1 MSGSEPVS
9 PKKENAGDELANAA
23 AKKATRPVAKAAC
36 LSCRERKIRCEGVQD
51 CSYCKQMKL
60 PCVFVKSHRGGRRR
74 RKDEAGSS
82 AKVDTPP
89 VSHQP
94 LQHHHH
100 APTQPPQH
108 QPSTQPLQHQQPPPP
123 PPQAA
128 NTHFQSQS
136 HSQHHQM
143 YEEGPGYFYPASP
156 GYDHAQQQ
164 HQQHHQGQP
173 VPPLQSQQQPGSHPQ
188 QPGPHQQ
195 HAQSHVPPQHQPHVP
210 AHGPPAH
217 SQHISPNVQSVSPHD
232 SSHSSHGSHGPSPDM
247 VHGHQPQNP
256 SPSHLKPETGHTQA
270 QRPPNHVSPNH
281 QVHNNQVS
289 PHHVSPHNHQV
300 SPHISPNQHPHHPTN
315 GAAFSAPAPPSAP
328 AAPQTYK
335 RPADVPGEHRTGK
348 KQKTRIVGK
357 FTEKRSMFT
366 PPENTNQVIESIFK
380 ALNHIQS
387 QITDLKRDQA
397 MNAAY
402 RSYSREQGYESSP
415 EVEQHSSTSSSTR
428 RKDATSSSKIKFTF
442 TSEDLISLDLP
453 CIDVINL
460 FIDLY
465 YEYFHPNH
473 PFLLPKRIFLRNFSP
488 RTDVSVLHAM
498 FAVSCRFA
506 SLNMDAI
513 EQEASRQL
521 VPYLLDPQ
529 YWISRMQKHQATLS
543 SVEHVKCM
551 LLSGHALFFSGH
563 AEKGRNFIQ
572 SAYQLIK
579 MHKLEMLHSANPDG
593 INTEMTAL
601 RIANSQQL
609 LMRES
614 LIRTL
619 WELWEIRVM
628 VATFLIRPDEIP
640 EFYTR
645 ICLPCSNEHYENEL
659 KDWDY
664 KKYYWNDFEQC
675 LLQGDPTI
683 SGPGTVCYDVVFKI
697 ASLNLLASVV
707 KATPGIQSGSSQ
719 PVLAAY
725 ERRLRSLM
733 SRLPTFK
740 TDNHAYFLSEFL
752 NTNHLHV
759 HHQEETP
766 GDSDNGATAAFP
778 GLRLDERKF
787 SPLQHINPTF
797 YLAYQVLYM
806 AAIILHRD
814 SAMEKMPYLL
824 TYPESEGNVS
834 TPAIVENHQA
844 LNDIFNMMSK
854 EDVNLNAL
862 LDESVYSTLD
872 FNDDFHV
879 DVVDSILCRVPSNSA
894 FGTCDWASHCIWK
907 LVNLTLPDEQLL
919 SKHHSVDIL
928 KQLESALFVEGTANP
943 SYDFADFD
951 DDPLAHSRG
960 TQQRTQMFAGTNNYS
975 TASLNHS
982 LIQSWLHISP
992 FTGLIVSTAFPVLA
1006 SVGARHLVLVTAC
1019 KHKMASTDS
1028 QFIQRHETITDNIV
1042 RKLRDLLLILRVIG
1056 EYWAS
1061 FQMHYD
1067 VASATLDKLLS
1078 LSEKTYYTDNNH
1090 FDDYSGSNRSS

>member
-1 MSGSEPVS
+1 
-9 PKKENAGDELANAA
+9 
-23 AKKATRPVAKAAC
+23 
-36 LSCRERKIRCEGVQD
+36 
-51 CSYCKQMKL
+51 
-60 PCVFVKSHRGGRRR
+60 
-74 RKDEAGSS
+74 
-82 AKVDTPP
+82 
-89 VSHQP
+89 
-94 LQHHHH
+94 
-100 APTQPPQH
+100 
-108 QPSTQPLQHQQPPPP
+108 
-123 PPQAA
+123 
-128 NTHFQSQS
+128 
-136 HSQHHQM
+136 
-143 YEEGPGYFYPASP
+143 
-156 GYDHAQQQ
+156 
-164 HQQHHQGQP
+164 
-173 VPPLQSQQQPGSHPQ
+173 
-188 QPGPHQQ
+188 
-195 HAQSHVPPQHQPHVP
+195 
-210 AHGPPAH
+210 
-217 SQHISPNVQSVSPHD
+217 
-232 SSHSSHGSHGPSPDM
+232 M
-247 VHGHQPQNP
+247 VHGHQAQKP
-256 SPSHLKPETGHTQA
+256 SPSYLKPEVGHQNQA
-270 QRPPNHVSPNH
+270 QRSPNHVSPNH
-281 QVHNNQVS
+281 QVHNNHVS
-289 PHHVSPHNHQV
+289 PHHHISPHTVSPHHQV
-300 SPHISPNQHPHHPTN
+300 SPHNVSPNQHAHHPSTN
-315 GAAFSAPAPPSAP
+315 GVTFTAPAPPTAP
-328 AAPQTYK
+328 PTAPTQTYK
-335 RPADVPGEHRTGK
+335 RPADVQGEQRSGK
-348 KQKTRIVGK
+348 KQRTRIVGK
-357 FTEKRSMFT
+357 FTEKRGMFT

-415 EVEQHSSTSSSTR
+415 EVEQQSSTSSSTR

-628 VATFLIRPDEIP
+628 VATFLNRPDEIP

-664 KKYYWNDFEQC
+664 KKYYWNDFEQM
-675 LLQGDPTI
+675 LLQGDPATN
-683 SGPGTVCYDVVFKI
+683 GPGTVCYDVVFKI

-707 KATPGIQSGSSQ
+707 KATPGIQSGSGHS
-719 PVLAAY
+719 VLAAY
-725 ERRLRSLM
+725 DRRLRSLIG
-733 SRLPTFK
+733 RLPTFK

-759 HHQEETP
+759 HHHEDTP

-806 AAIILHRD
+806 AAIILHRN
-814 SAMEKMPYLL
+814 SAIEKMPYLL
-824 TYPESEGNVS
+824 TYPESNGNVS
-834 TPAIVENHQA
+834 TPAIVENHHA
-844 LNDIFNMMSK
+844 LNDIYNMMSK
-854 EDVNLNAL
+854 DDVNLNAL

-879 DVVDSILCRVPSNSA
+879 DVVNSILCRVPSNSA

-919 SKHHSVDIL
+919 TKHHSVDIL
-928 KQLESALFVEGTANP
+928 KQLESALFADPATNQ
-943 SYDFADFD
+943 SYDFADLD
-951 DDPLAHSRG
+951 DDSLAHARG
-960 TQQRTQMFAGTNNYS
+960 PQQRTQMFAGTNNYS

-1019 KHKMASTDS
+1019 KQKMASTDS
-1028 QFIQRHETITDNIV
+1028 QFIQRHETITENIV

-1078 LSEKTYYTDNNH
+1078 LSEKTYYTDSNH

>member
-1 MSGSEPVS
+1 MP
-9 PKKENAGDELANAA
+9 
-23 AKKATRPVAKAAC
+23 
-36 LSCRERKIRCEGVQD
+36 
-51 CSYCKQMKL
+51 
-60 PCVFVKSHRGGRRR
+60 
-74 RKDEAGSS
+74 
-82 AKVDTPP
+82 
-89 VSHQP
+89 HQ
-94 LQHHHH
+94 
-100 APTQPPQH
+100 PQH
-108 QPSTQPLQHQQPPPP
+108 QPQHLQHAPPTHAPP
-123 PPQAA
+123 
-128 NTHFQSQS
+128 
-136 HSQHHQM
+136 
-143 YEEGPGYFYPASP
+143 
-156 GYDHAQQQ
+156 
-164 HQQHHQGQP
+164 
-173 VPPLQSQQQPGSHPQ
+173 
-188 QPGPHQQ
+188 
-195 HAQSHVPPQHQPHVP
+195 HVPPPHQ
-210 AHGPPAH
+210 
-217 SQHISPNVQSVSPHD
+217 QHISPNVQSVSPND
-232 SSHSSHGSHGPSPDM
+232 HSSHGPTSHDSHSSHGPSPDM
-247 VHGHQPQNP
+247 NHGHNP
-256 SPSHLKPETGHTQA
+256 SPQGYLKPEHQS
-270 QRPPNHVSPNH
+270 PNNVSPNHVSPNH
-281 QVHNNQVS
+281 QVHVS
-289 PHHVSPHNHQV
+289 PHHQVSPQVHVHPPAHVSPNHQV
-300 SPHISPNQHPHHPTN
+300 HPPVPQN
-315 GAAFSAPAPPSAP
+315 GIFSAPVAPP
-328 AAPQTYK
+328 K
-335 RPADVPGEHRTGK
+335 RPAEAAPRPVK

-357 FTEKRSMFT
+357 FTEKRGLFT
-366 PPENTNQVIESIFK
+366 PPESSNQVIESIFK

-397 MNAAY
+397 MSAAY

-415 EVEQHSSTSSSTR
+415 EVEDKQSSTSSSTR
-428 RKDATSSSKIKFTF
+428 RKEGGSNSKIKFSF

-460 FIDLY
+460 FVDLY

-563 AEKGRNFIQ
+563 AEKGRGFIHN
-572 SAYQLIK
+572 AYQLIK

-614 LIRTL
+614 LIRTM

-628 VATFLIRPDEIP
+628 VATFLNRPDEIP

-664 KKYYWNDFEQC
+664 KKYYWNDFEQS
-675 LLQGDPTI
+675 LLQGDPAVD
-683 SGPGTVCYDVVFKI
+683 GPGTVCYDVVFKI

-707 KATPGIQSGSSQ
+707 KATPGIGSGHS
-719 PVLAAY
+719 VLAAY
-725 ERRLRSLM
+725 DRRLRSLM

-752 NTNHLHV
+752 NTNQLHV
-759 HHQEETP
+759 HQHEDTP
-766 GDSDNGATAAFP
+766 GGSDNGATAAFP
-778 GLRLDERKF
+778 GLRLEERKF

-806 AAIILHRD
+806 AAIILHRN
-814 SAMEKMPYLL
+814 SAIEKMPYLL
-824 TYPESEGNVS
+824 TYPEANSSDGS
-834 TPAIVENHQA
+834 TPAIVENPQA
-844 LNDIFNMMSK
+844 LNDIFNLMSK

-879 DVVDSILCRVPSNSA
+879 DVVNSILCRVPSNSA

-919 SKHHSVDIL
+919 TKHHSVDIL
-928 KQLESALFVEGTANP
+928 KQLESVLFADPATSNQTN
-943 SYDFADFD
+943 YDFNDFD
-951 DDPLAHSRG
+951 DVSRMP
-960 TQQRTQMFAGTNNYS
+960 QQRTQMFAGTNNYS

-1006 SVGARHLVLVTAC
+1006 SVGARHLVLVTAI
-1019 KHKMASTDS
+1019 KHKMAPTDS

-1078 LSEKTYYTDNNH
+1078 LSEKTYYTDSTNN
-1090 FDDYSGSNRSS
+1090 FDEYSGSNRST